1 MPRLFS
7 LLLLL
12 CLAPSLR
19 ADTPETKPP
28 QKYAAVAAEL
38 ERFIKQEMEQKK
50 LPAISIALVD
60 DQTIVWAKGFG
71 LAKPQELK
79 LATAET
85 VYRVGSVS
93 KLFTDIGIMQLVEK
107 GQLDLDAPVT
117 QYLPDF
123 QPKNDSGKLITLRHL
138 MSHRAGLV
146 REPPVGHYFDP
157 TGPTLADTVKSL
169 NTTKLVYPPEQKIKY
184 SNAGIAVVGRVLEA
198 TQKQPFEQYL
208 QKAVLEP
215 MGMHKS
221 SFAATPAVTQDLATA
236 YMWTYHGTEFKA
248 PTFPLG
254 MAPAGSMYSTVNDL
268 GKFLST
274 LFAGGK
280 GVLKPET
287 LEQMWTPQFAPKG
300 TKEGF
305 GIGFSVD
312 EFTAHYYME
321 PDREN
326 LANGSHLTAKTIRCV
341 GHGGA
346 IYGFA
351 TELLALPEARL
362 GVVVVTSMDCCNP
375 VMRRIAQQALRS
387 MYDLKKI
394 GIPVPPEIT
403 DITDSE
409 QPLEPELA
417 RKLAGT
423 YAHDGK
429 RYTLEE
435 RDGKLYA
442 QDRRCTFWAQLY
454 KRGKCLYMDDR
465 LVCEKHP
472 RFMVEG
478 DHLHA
483 EVGLGVI
490 ATKPAR
496 RLPDTKPASIPD
508 RWNGLIGEYGWDHNI
523 LYIMERDGKLYALI
537 EWFFHYPL
545 TEEAENV
552 FRFPSW
558 GMYHDEK
565 LIFKRDAEGYAT
577 EVEAASVVFKRRRLL
592 GERGETFRITPRRP
606 IEELRKEA
614 LAATPPPRR
623 GEIEEPNLV
632 DLAPLDPTLKFD
644 IRYATTNNFLSTPFY
659 TTAKAFLQKPAA
671 EALVRVHK
679 KLAKHGYG
687 LLIHD
692 AYRPWHVTKMFWD
705 ATPDKN
711 RLFVADPSQGSR
723 HNRGCAVDLTLY
735 DLKTGKP
742 IEMPGG
748 YDEFSDRSFA
758 DYPGG
763 TSRQRWLRDLLRNAM
778 ESEGF
783 TVYEE
788 ERWHFDYKDW
798 RKYPIGTKTFEELK

>member
-12 CLAPSLR
+12 CLAPSLH

-28 QKYAAVAAEL
+28 QKYATVAAEL

-50 LPAISIALVD
+50 LPAISIALVE

-71 LAKPQELK
+71 MAKPKEGVP
-79 LATAET
+79 ATAET

-117 QYLPDF
+117 KYLPDF
-123 QPKNDSGKLITLRHL
+123 QPKNDSGKPITLRQL

-146 REPPVGHYFDP
+146 REPPAGNYFDP
-157 TGPTLADTVKSL
+157 TPISLADTVKSL

-221 SFAATPAVTQDLATA
+221 SFTATPAVTRDLATA
-236 YMWTYHGTEFKA
+236 YMWTYHGRQFEA

-305 GIGFSVD
+305 GIGFAV
-312 EFTAHYYME
+312 
-321 PDREN
+321 REMYGPSKIKRN
-326 LANGSHLTAKTIRCV
+326 HPGSHMELGVYRCV
-341 GHGGA
+341 RHGGA

-351 TELLALPEARL
+351 TELAALPDEKV
-362 GVVVVTSMDCCNP
+362 GVVVVCSMDCCNP
-375 VMRRIAQQALRS
+375 VMGCITEHALRCMMCAKLDES
-387 MYDLKKI
+387 LPGPSVAMKALD
-394 GIPVPPEIT
+394 P
-403 DITDSE
+403 DITRTL
-409 QPLEPELA
+409 Q
-417 RKLAGT
+417 G
-423 YAHDGK
+423 
-429 RYTLEE
+429 RYEDEMGQFTLQEHE
-435 RDGKLYA
+435 GKLYA
-442 QDRRCTFWAQLY
+442 FNHANSGVWVELKGVWVELKADDNSHSVLMAN
-454 KRGKCLYMDDR
+454 DR
-465 LVCEKHP
+465 LGMSK
-472 RFMVEG
+472 
-478 DHLHA
+478 
-483 EVGLGVI
+483 GLIFLKGKELDKMHKRI
-490 ATKPAR
+490 PSPIPTA
-496 RLPDTKPASIPD
+496 LPD
-508 RWNGLIGEYGWDHNI
+508 RWKGLIGEYGWDHNI

-545 TEEAENV
+545 TEESENV
-552 FRFPSW
+552 FRFPTW

-577 EVEAASVVFKRRRLL
+577 EVEAASIVFKRRRLL

-623 GEIEEPNLV
+623 GEIEQPNLV
-632 DLAPLDPTLKFD
+632 DLATLDPTLKFD

-679 KLAKHGYG
+679 NLAKQGYG

-705 ATPDKN
+705 ATPDQS
-711 RLFVADPSQGSR
+711 RIFVADPSQGSR

-735 DLKTGKP
+735 DLKTGKA

-748 YDEFSDRSFA
+748 YDEMSDRSYPY
-758 DYPGG
+758 YPGG
-763 TSRQRWLRDLLRNAM
+763 TSLQRWHRDLLRKAM
-778 ESEGF
+778 EAEGF
-783 TVYEE
+783 KVYEAE
-788 ERWHFDYKDW
+788 WWHFDYQDW
-798 RKYPIGTKTFEELK
+798 KKYPVLNLTFEQLAKKK